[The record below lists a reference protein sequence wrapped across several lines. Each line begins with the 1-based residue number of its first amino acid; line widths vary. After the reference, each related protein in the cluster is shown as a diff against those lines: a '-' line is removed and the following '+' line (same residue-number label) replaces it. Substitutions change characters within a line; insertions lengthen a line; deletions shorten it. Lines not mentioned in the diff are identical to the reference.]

1 MGRRYLAGL
10 VSEQDWRPNK
20 DTDSGCSVT
29 SDQVDEVEYDE
40 VGSLHLVTLHFES
53 SINNKP
59 CYYAFLDSP
68 LYRTND

>member
-29 SDQVDEVEYDE
+29 SDQVDEVENDE
-40 VGSLHLVTLHFES
+40 VGSLHLVTLYFDA
-53 SINNKP
+53 SITSH
-59 CYYAFLDSP
+59 ATMLF
-68 LYRTND
+68 